1 MERER
6 PSYQEGGHR
15 LIRKVQPLMSAFS
28 VLHLFGSFLLEEEG
42 ERRCLIW
49 PLLPVAFTRDSH
61 VRDLDS

>member
-6 PSYQEGGHR
+6 PSYQEGAAPDVYIFCSLALRFLLVGGGR
-15 LIRKVQPLMSAFS
+15 REKGLIR
-28 VLHLFGSFLLEEEG
+28 
-42 ERRCLIW
+42 